1 MSLLEKLKKSSR
13 TAGTEI
19 LSESKFFSEKEMTP
33 TSVPMINVALSGS
46 TKGGISS
53 GLTVLAGPSKH
64 FKTSF
69 ALLMAGAYM
78 KKHKDAVL
86 MFYDS
91 EFGSPQSYFES
102 FGIDTTRVLHTPV
115 TNIEELKFDLVH
127 QLTEIDRKD
136 KVMVVIDSIGN
147 IASKKEIDD
156 AENMKSVADMTRAK
170 ALKGL
175 FRMITPFLTLK
186 DIPLLAINHTYQ
198 TQEMFSKAVVSGGT
212 GVMYS
217 ANDVWIIGRR
227 QEKTGT
233 EISGYHFIVN
243 IEKSRFVKEKSK
255 IPISVSW
262 DGGIEKWSGLLDLA
276 LETGHVVKPKN
287 GWYMAMNPETKE
299 ELSGNLRAAQT
310 MTEEFWTKIFNSTD
324 FETAIENR
332 YKVAHGAMLEEL
344 RVEDEP
350 AIDDE

>member
-13 TAGTEI
+13 SAGVSI
-19 LSESKFFSEKEMTP
+19 LSESKLFSDKELVSTP
-33 TSVPMINVALSGS
+33 VPMINAALSGS
-46 TKGGISS
+46 VDGGLGS

-69 ALLMAGAYM
+69 ALLMAASYL
-78 KKHKDAVL
+78 KKYDDAVL
-86 MFYDS
+86 LFYDS
-91 EFGSPQSYFES
+91 EFGSPQAYFES
-102 FGIDTTRVLHTPV
+102 FGIDAGRVLHTPV

-127 QLTEIDRKD
+127 QLGEIERKD
-136 KVMVVIDSIGN
+136 KVIVVIDSIGN
-147 IASKKEIDD
+147 IASKKEVED

-175 FRMITPFLTLK
+175 FRMITPSLTLN

-198 TQEMFSKAVVSGGT
+198 TQEMFSKQVVSGGT

-217 ANDVWIIGRR
+217 ADNVWIIGRR

-233 EISGYHFIVN
+233 EVSGYNFIIN

-262 DGGIEKWSGLLDLA
+262 EGGIEKWSGLVDVA
-276 LETGHVVKPKN
+276 MEGGYVVKPKN
-287 GWYMAMNPETKE
+287 GWYMAKNPANGE
-299 ELSGNLRAAQT
+299 ELSGNCRLAQT
-310 MTEEFWTKIFNSTD
+310 MSEDFWSTIFEETD
-324 FETAIENR
+324 FKAFIEKR
-332 YKVAHGAMLEEL
+332 YKVATTTMISEGTGG
-344 RVEDEP
+344 EDE
-350 AIDDE
+350 DGTT